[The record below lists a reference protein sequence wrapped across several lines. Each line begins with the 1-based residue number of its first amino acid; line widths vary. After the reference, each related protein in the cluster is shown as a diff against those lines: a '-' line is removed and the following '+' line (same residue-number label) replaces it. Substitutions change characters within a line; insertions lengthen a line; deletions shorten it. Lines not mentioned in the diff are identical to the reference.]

1 MLDKDLPNEYENPQ
15 LIGIFKQA
23 DIDGRDEVNDGL
35 WILIQGQGT

>member
-23 DIDGRDEVNDGL
+23 DIDMVEMK
-35 WILIQGQGT
+35 